1 MQPPPRKVKLTQE
14 VRVHLLEQLS
24 GLQGKQQRDAE
35 LLEDIRSYSKQR
47 AAIDREYGQALQRL
61 ASQFVKRDWQRG
73 RSEASDSRST
83 VAVWKG
89 VIEGTAHAGQI
100 RVTASES
107 YRALAA
113 EAART
118 TRLSKERMLKK
129 GIERLQKAQAELLE
143 TVKEL
148 DKAKKQFTHLQRSSK
163 VAKDKAADVEARLRK
178 SDRRIFHTKASLQ
191 KLSAKFSAR
200 LAEHSRQ
207 LAGVQNEYGFA
218 LVSATAH
225 LEHYRQVELPAAM
238 QGWLPWGVRDAP
250 RGDAGSATFPQALD
264 GDLYERL
271 REHLSAASRTEVETC
286 QATRDWFQGV
296 VEASAQVCREQDLLL
311 FLQDHTAFAL
321 APEQSF
327 QLTGV
332 EEVCLLPMGD
342 DGASLEKEAR
352 RWATRV
358 ARDHKSKAHSEEM
371 LQRLETRRQQVAEAE
386 AATVERQMEE
396 AKENIRKAEVSQV
409 KAEARL
415 SLLRAAGLD
424 VDTWLAGAMVGAG
437 KEAPAGLD
445 PAEFD
450 DYEDSDE
457 PDEDDEPSPA
467 AHTYPYTC
475 RVIFGYQGCQAD
487 ELSITQGE
495 ELEVIEDG
503 DVEEWVKARNKA
515 GQVGYVPEKY
525 LLSLGGESGAG
536 AGSPGLSALHR
547 QLSSI
552 MATELVLEPGA
563 WLVRALYDYEGQ
575 SPEELSFP
583 EGAIIRVLPR
593 APDEVDDGF
602 WTGDFNGRVGVFPSL
617 VVEELTGGQGAA
629 GQELPSPSPPPFSPP
644 GLVPRTSLAPSL
656 SPKTPLRGECQAG
669 AGKGAGEACRDLGS
683 AARPFQVAGR
693 MARAAGRA
701 LQTWQPPASGRS
713 ACPHHHPAEPLSLTP
728 SCTSADPVGAP
739 VPPCSPKSFTQVNCC
754 TPTGCCPSSRG
765 WCCPEPRAG
774 LSGGRILPSAV
785 CIPIEHRASWQPLYW
800 GAQCHGHAP
809 SHPAFCL
816 ASPVHPQCSPGSP
829 GGSALGPCLPP
840 GHLPA
845 GRRGQVGAVPQ

>member
-24 GLQGKQQRDAE
+24 GLQGKQQRDTE

-73 RSEASDSRST
+73 RSEAGDSRSA
-83 VAVWKG
+83 VAVWKS
-89 VIEGTAHAGQI
+89 VIEGTVHAGQV

-113 EAART
+113 DAART
-118 TRLSKERMLKK
+118 ARLSKERMLKK

-148 DKAKKQFTHLQRSSK
+148 DKAKKQFTHLQRSSE

-218 LVSATAH
+218 LASAAAH
-225 LEHYRQVELPAAM
+225 LEHYRRVELPAAM
-238 QGWLPWGVRDAP
+238 Q
-250 RGDAGSATFPQALD
+250 ALD
-264 GDLYERL
+264 GDLYKRL
-271 REHLSAASRTEVETC
+271 REHLLVASRTEVETC
-286 QATRDWFQGV
+286 QATQDWFQGV
-296 VEASAQVCREQDLLL
+296 TEASAR
-311 FLQDHTAFAL
+311 DHPAFAL
-321 APEQSF
+321 APEQRF
-327 QLTGV
+327 QLAGSD
-332 EEVCLLPMGD
+332 EVCLLPPGD

-358 ARDHKSKAHSEEM
+358 ARDHKNKAHSEEV
-371 LQRLETRRQQVAEAE
+371 LQRLEARRQQVPEAE
-386 AATVERQMEE
+386 AAAVERRMEE
-396 AKENIRKAEVSQV
+396 ASENIRKAEVSRV

-415 SLLRAAGLD
+415 ALLRAAGLD
-424 VDTWLAGAMVGAG
+424 VDSWLAGAMVGAG
-437 KEAPAGLD
+437 EEVPTGLD

-457 PDEDDEPSPA
+457 LGEDDEPSPPA
-467 AHTYPYTC
+467 RTYPYTC

-495 ELEVIEDG
+495 ELEIIEDG
-503 DVEEWVKARNKA
+503 DAEEWVKARNKA

-525 LLSLGGESGAG
+525 LLSLGGEPGAG
-536 AGSPGLSALHR
+536 VGLPGPSALHR

-552 MATELVLEPGA
+552 MAAELVLEPGA

-593 APDEVDDGF
+593 APGEVDDGF
-602 WTGDFNGRVGVFPSL
+602 WTGDFDGRVGVFPSL
-617 VVEELTGGQGAA
+617 VVEELTGGRGAA

-644 GLVPRTSLAPSL
+644 GLAPEASLVPSPSPEIILGGCRQDGTGSGQSSPDLAATRL
-656 SPKTPLRGECQAG
+656 RPLRA
-669 AGKGAGEACRDLGS
+669 
-683 AARPFQVAGR
+683 PPPPP
-693 MARAAGRA
+693 GRA
-701 LQTWQPPASGRS
+701 
-713 ACPHHHPAEPLSLTP
+713 
-728 SCTSADPVGAP
+728 
-739 VPPCSPKSFTQVNCC
+739 
-754 TPTGCCPSSRG
+754 
-765 WCCPEPRAG
+765 PEPDPE
-774 LSGGRILPSAV
+774 LHFS
-785 CIPIEHRASWQPLYW
+785 
-800 GAQCHGHAP
+800 
-809 SHPAFCL
+809 
-816 ASPVHPQCSPGSP
+816 
-829 GGSALGPCLPP
+829 
-840 GHLPA
+840 
-845 GRRGQVGAVPQ
+845 

>member
-73 RSEASDSRST
+73 RGEAGDSRSAVT
-83 VAVWKG
+83 VWKG
-89 VIEGTAHAGQI
+89 VIEGTAHAGQG

-107 YRALAA
+107 YRALAT

-118 TRLSKERMLKK
+118 ARLSKERTLKK

-148 DKAKKQFTHLQRSSK
+148 DKAKKQFTHLQRSSE

-218 LVSATAH
+218 LVSASAH
-225 LEHYRQVELPAAM
+225 LEHYRRVELPAAM
-238 QGWLPWGVRDAP
+238 
-250 RGDAGSATFPQALD
+250 QALD

-271 REHLSAASRTEVETC
+271 REHLAAASQTEVETC
-286 QATRDWFQGV
+286 RATQDWFQGV
-296 VEASAQVCREQDLLL
+296 AEASVRVCREQDLLL
-311 FLQDHTAFAL
+311 FLQDHPAFAP
-321 APEQSF
+321 APEQRF

-332 EEVCLLPMGD
+332 EEVSLLPSGD
-342 DGASLEKEAR
+342 GGASLEKEAR

-358 ARDHKSKAHSEEM
+358 ARDRKNKAHSEEV
-371 LQRLETRRQQVAEAE
+371 LQRLEARRQQGPETE
-386 AATVERQMEE
+386 AAAVERRMEE
-396 AKENIRKAEVSQV
+396 ARENIRKAEVSRV

-415 SLLRAAGLD
+415 ALLRAAGLD
-424 VDTWLAGAMVGAG
+424 VDTWLAGAMVGVG
-437 KEAPAGLD
+437 EEAPTGLD
-445 PAEFD
+445 LAEFD

-457 PDEDDEPSPA
+457 PDEDDEPGPA
-467 AHTYPYTC
+467 ARTYPYTC

-503 DVEEWVKARNKA
+503 DAEEWVKARNKA

-525 LLSLGGESGAG
+525 LLSLGGEQGAG
-536 AGSPGLSALHR
+536 AGPPGPSALHR

-552 MATELVLEPGA
+552 MAAELVLEPGA

-593 APDEVDDGF
+593 APGEVDDGF
-602 WTGDFNGRVGVFPSL
+602 WTGDFDGRVGVFPSL
-617 VVEELTGGQGAA
+617 VVEELTGAQGAA

-644 GLVPRTSLAPSL
+644 GLTPGASLAPSP
-656 SPKTPLRGECQAG
+656 SPEVPLGGCRQDGTGSGQSSPDLAATRLRPLRA
-669 AGKGAGEACRDLGS
+669 
-683 AARPFQVAGR
+683 PPPPP
-693 MARAAGRA
+693 GRA
-701 LQTWQPPASGRS
+701 
-713 ACPHHHPAEPLSLTP
+713 
-728 SCTSADPVGAP
+728 
-739 VPPCSPKSFTQVNCC
+739 
-754 TPTGCCPSSRG
+754 
-765 WCCPEPRAG
+765 PEPDPE
-774 LSGGRILPSAV
+774 LHFS
-785 CIPIEHRASWQPLYW
+785 
-800 GAQCHGHAP
+800 
-809 SHPAFCL
+809 
-816 ASPVHPQCSPGSP
+816 
-829 GGSALGPCLPP
+829 
-840 GHLPA
+840 
-845 GRRGQVGAVPQ
+845 

>member
-1 MQPPPRKVKLTQE
+1 
-14 VRVHLLEQLS
+14 
-24 GLQGKQQRDAE
+24 
-35 LLEDIRSYSKQR
+35 RSYSKQR

-61 ASQFVKRDWQRG
+61 ASQFMKRDWQRG
-73 RSEASDSRST
+73 RGDAGDSRSA

-89 VIEGTAHAGQI
+89 VIEGTAHAGQV
-100 RVTASES
+100 RVTASET

-148 DKAKKQFTHLQRSSK
+148 DKAKKQFTHLQRSSE

-225 LEHYRQVELPAAM
+225 LEHYR
-238 QGWLPWGVRDAP
+238 R
-250 RGDAGSATFPQALD
+250 ALD

-271 REHLSAASRTEVETC
+271 REHLSVASRTEAETC
-286 QATRDWFQGV
+286 RATRDWFQSIA
-296 VEASAQVCREQDLLL
+296 EASARVCREQDLLL
-311 FLQDHTAFAL
+311 FLQDHSAFTL
-321 APEQSF
+321 VPEQHF
-327 QLTGV
+327 QLAGV
-332 EEVCLLPMGD
+332 EEVCLLLPGD

-358 ARDHKSKAHSEEM
+358 ARDHKNKAHGEEV
-371 LQRLETRRQQVAEAE
+371 LQWLEARRQQVPEVE
-386 AATVERQMEE
+386 AAAVERQMEE
-396 AKENIRKAEVSQV
+396 ARENIRKAEVSRV

-415 SLLRAAGLD
+415 ALLRAAGLD
-424 VDTWLAGAMVGAG
+424 VDAWLAGAMVGVG
-437 KEAPAGLD
+437 EEAPAGLD
-445 PAEFD
+445 LAEFD

-457 PDEDDEPSPA
+457 PDEDNEPGPA
-467 AHTYPYTC
+467 ARTYPYTC

-495 ELEVIEDG
+495 ELEVVEDG
-503 DVEEWVKARNKA
+503 DAEEWVKARNKA

-525 LLSLGGESGAG
+525 LLSLGGEPGAG
-536 AGSPGLSALHR
+536 AGPPGPSALHR

-552 MATELVLEPGA
+552 MAAELVLEPGA

-593 APDEVDDGF
+593 APGEVDDGF
-602 WTGDFNGRVGVFPSL
+602 WMGDFDGRIGVFPSL
-617 VVEELTGGQGAA
+617 VVEELTGAREAA

-644 GLVPRTSLAPSL
+644 GLVPGASLAPSASPETPLGGECRVVGVWRGASSLGVLARHLL
-656 SPKTPLRGECQAG
+656 SPQLRA
-669 AGKGAGEACRDLGS
+669 
-683 AARPFQVAGR
+683 
-693 MARAAGRA
+693 
-701 LQTWQPPASGRS
+701 PP
-713 ACPHHHPAEPLSLTP
+713 PPP
-728 SCTSADPVGAP
+728 SRV
-739 VPPCSPKSFTQVNCC
+739 
-754 TPTGCCPSSRG
+754 
-765 WCCPEPRAG
+765 PEPDPE
-774 LSGGRILPSAV
+774 L
-785 CIPIEHRASWQPLYW
+785 H
-800 GAQCHGHAP
+800 
-809 SHPAFCL
+809 
-816 ASPVHPQCSPGSP
+816 
-829 GGSALGPCLPP
+829 
-840 GHLPA
+840 
-845 GRRGQVGAVPQ
+845 

>member
-1 MQPPPRKVKLTQE
+1 
-14 VRVHLLEQLS
+14 
-24 GLQGKQQRDAE
+24 
-35 LLEDIRSYSKQR
+35 RSYSKQR

-73 RSEASDSRST
+73 RGEAGDSRSAA
-83 VAVWKG
+83 AVWKG
-89 VIEGTAHAGQI
+89 VIEGAAHAGQL

-107 YRALAA
+107 YRALAT

-118 TRLSKERMLKK
+118 ARLSKERMLKK

-148 DKAKKQFTHLQRSSK
+148 DKAKKQFTHLQRSSE

-207 LAGVQNEYGFA
+207 LAGVQNEYSFA

-225 LEHYRQVELPAAM
+225 LEHYRRVELPAAM
-238 QGWLPWGVRDAP
+238 
-250 RGDAGSATFPQALD
+250 QALD

-286 QATRDWFQGV
+286 RATRDWYQGI
-296 VEASAQVCREQDLLL
+296 VEASARVCREQDLLL
-311 FLQDHTAFAL
+311 FLQDHPTFSL
-321 APEQSF
+321 APEQRF
-327 QLTGV
+327 QLTGL
-332 EEVCLLPMGD
+332 EEVGAGAGITARWGSAQPTPCYPHVLAQVCLLPPAD

-358 ARDHKSKAHSEEM
+358 ARDRKNKAHSEEV
-371 LQRLETRRQQVAEAE
+371 LQRLEARRQQVPEAE
-386 AATVERQMEE
+386 AAGMERQMEE
-396 AKENIRKAEVSQV
+396 ARENIRKAEVSRV

-415 SLLRAAGLD
+415 ALLRAAGLD
-424 VDTWLAGAMVGAG
+424 VDAWLAGAMVGTG
-437 KEAPAGLD
+437 EESPMGLD

-457 PDEDDEPSPA
+457 LDEDDEPGPA
-467 AHTYPYTC
+467 ARTYPYTC
-475 RVIFGYQGCQAD
+475 RVIFGYQVWPCLPGPHPACPRMAAQSPCLLQGCQAD

-495 ELEVIEDG
+495 ELEVLEDG
-503 DVEEWVKARNKA
+503 DAEEWVKARNKA

-525 LLSLGGESGAG
+525 LLSLGCELGAG
-536 AGSPGLSALHR
+536 LGPPGPSALHR

-552 MATELVLEPGA
+552 MAAELVLEPGA

-593 APDEVDDGF
+593 AAGEVDDGF
-602 WTGDFNGRVGVFPSL
+602 WTGDFDGRIGVFPSL
-617 VVEELTGGQGAA
+617 VVEELTGAREAA

-644 GLVPRTSLAPSL
+644 GLAPGASLVPSPAPE
-656 SPKTPLRGECQAG
+656 TPLGGECWGGWEG
-669 AGKGAGEACRDLGS
+669 AGGAWKARLSCRALPGCRQDGTGSGQSSPDL
-683 AARPFQVAGR
+683 AATRLRPL
-693 MARAAGRA
+693 RAPPPPPGRA
-701 LQTWQPPASGRS
+701 
-713 ACPHHHPAEPLSLTP
+713 
-728 SCTSADPVGAP
+728 
-739 VPPCSPKSFTQVNCC
+739 
-754 TPTGCCPSSRG
+754 
-765 WCCPEPRAG
+765 PEPDPE
-774 LSGGRILPSAV
+774 L
-785 CIPIEHRASWQPLYW
+785 H
-800 GAQCHGHAP
+800 
-809 SHPAFCL
+809 
-816 ASPVHPQCSPGSP
+816 
-829 GGSALGPCLPP
+829 
-840 GHLPA
+840 
-845 GRRGQVGAVPQ
+845 

>member
-1 MQPPPRKVKLTQE
+1 KLTQE

-24 GLQGKQQRDAE
+24 GLQGKQQRDVE

-47 AAIDREYGQALQRL
+47 AALDREYGQALQRL

-73 RSEASDSRST
+73 RSEAGDSRSA

-89 VIEGTAHAGQI
+89 VIEGTAHAGQV

-107 YRALAA
+107 YRALSS

-118 TRLSKERMLKK
+118 ARLSKERMLKK

-148 DKAKKQFTHLQRSSK
+148 DKAKKQFTHLQRSSE

-207 LAGVQNEYGFA
+207 LAGVQNEYVFA
-218 LVSATAH
+218 LVAATAH
-225 LEHYRQVELPAAM
+225 LEHYQHVELPAAI
-238 QGWLPWGVRDAP
+238 QV
-250 RGDAGSATFPQALD
+250 LD

-286 QATRDWFQGV
+286 RATRDWFQGV
-296 VEASAQVCREQDLLL
+296 AEASVRVCREQDLLL
-311 FLQDHTAFAL
+311 FLQDHPAFAL
-321 APEQSF
+321 GPEQRF
-327 QLTGV
+327 QLTRV
-332 EEVCLLPMGD
+332 EEVSLLPPGD

-352 RWATRV
+352 RWAMRV
-358 ARDHKSKAHSEEM
+358 ARDRKNKALSNEV
-371 LQRLETRRQQVAEAE
+371 LQRLESRRQQVPEAE
-386 AATVERQMEE
+386 VAAMERQVEE
-396 AKENIRKAEVSQV
+396 AKENIRKAEVSRV

-415 SLLRAAGLD
+415 ALLRAAGLD
-424 VDTWLAGAMVGAG
+424 VDAWLAGAMVGTG
-437 KEAPAGLD
+437 EEAPTGLD
-445 PAEFD
+445 LAEFD

-467 AHTYPYTC
+467 ARTYPYTC

-503 DVEEWVKARNKA
+503 DAEEWVKAQNKA

-525 LLSLGGESGAG
+525 LLSLGGEPGAG
-536 AGSPGLSALHR
+536 ASPPGPSALHR

-552 MATELVLEPGA
+552 IAAELVLEPGA

-593 APDEVDDGF
+593 APGEVDDGF
-602 WTGDFNGRVGVFPSL
+602 WTGDFNGRIGVFPSL
-617 VVEELTGGQGAA
+617 VVEELTGGREAA

-644 GLVPRTSLAPSL
+644 GLVPGVSVVPSP
-656 SPKTPLRGECQAG
+656 SPDTPLGG
-669 AGKGAGEACRDLGS
+669 CRQDGTGSGQSSPDL
-683 AARPFQVAGR
+683 AATRLRPL
-693 MARAAGRA
+693 RAPPPPPGRA
-701 LQTWQPPASGRS
+701 
-713 ACPHHHPAEPLSLTP
+713 
-728 SCTSADPVGAP
+728 
-739 VPPCSPKSFTQVNCC
+739 
-754 TPTGCCPSSRG
+754 
-765 WCCPEPRAG
+765 PEPDPE
-774 LSGGRILPSAV
+774 L
-785 CIPIEHRASWQPLYW
+785 
-800 GAQCHGHAP
+800 
-809 SHPAFCL
+809 
-816 ASPVHPQCSPGSP
+816 
-829 GGSALGPCLPP
+829 
-840 GHLPA
+840 
-845 GRRGQVGAVPQ
+845 

>member
-14 VRVHLLEQLS
+14 VRVHVLEQLS

-73 RSEASDSRST
+73 RGEAGDSRSV
-83 VAVWKG
+83 VAVWRG
-89 VIEGTAHAGQI
+89 VIEGTAHAGQV

-118 TRLSKERMLKK
+118 ARLSKERMLKK

-148 DKAKKQFTHLQRSSK
+148 DKAKKQFTHLQRSNE

-207 LAGVQNEYGFA
+207 LAGVHNEYSFA

-225 LEHYRQVELPAAM
+225 LEHYWRVELPAAM
-238 QGWLPWGVRDAP
+238 
-250 RGDAGSATFPQALD
+250 QALD

-286 QATRDWFQGV
+286 RATRDCFQGV
-296 VEASAQVCREQDLLL
+296 AEASARVCREQDLIL
-311 FLQDHTAFAL
+311 FLQEHPSFTL
-321 APEQSF
+321 APEQRL
-327 QLTGV
+327 QLTGL
-332 EEVCLLPMGD
+332 EEVCLLPPGD

-358 ARDHKSKAHSEEM
+358 ARDRKNKVHSEEV
-371 LQRLETRRQQVAEAE
+371 LQRLEARRQQVTEVE
-386 AATVERQMEE
+386 AAAVERQMEE
-396 AKENIRKAEVSQV
+396 VRESIRKAE
-409 KAEARL
+409 
-415 SLLRAAGLD
+415 
-424 VDTWLAGAMVGAG
+424 
-437 KEAPAGLD
+437 
-445 PAEFD
+445 
-450 DYEDSDE
+450 
-457 PDEDDEPSPA
+457 
-467 AHTYPYTC
+467 
-475 RVIFGYQGCQAD
+475 GCQAD

-495 ELEVIEDG
+495 ELEIIEDG
-503 DVEEWVKARNKA
+503 DAEEWVKARNKA

-525 LLSLGGESGAG
+525 LLSLGGEPGAG
-536 AGSPGLSALHR
+536 AGPPGPSALHR

-552 MATELVLEPGA
+552 MAAELVLEPGA

-593 APDEVDDGF
+593 TAGEVDDGF
-602 WTGDFNGRVGVFPSL
+602 WMGDFDGRIGVFPSL
-617 VVEELTGGQGAA
+617 VVEELTGARGPT

-644 GLVPRTSLAPSL
+644 GLAPGASLVPNPSPEASSLGGCRQDGVGSGQS
-656 SPKTPLRGECQAG
+656 SPDLAATRLRPLRA
-669 AGKGAGEACRDLGS
+669 
-683 AARPFQVAGR
+683 PPPPP
-693 MARAAGRA
+693 GRA
-701 LQTWQPPASGRS
+701 
-713 ACPHHHPAEPLSLTP
+713 
-728 SCTSADPVGAP
+728 
-739 VPPCSPKSFTQVNCC
+739 
-754 TPTGCCPSSRG
+754 
-765 WCCPEPRAG
+765 PEPDHE
-774 LSGGRILPSAV
+774 LPFS
-785 CIPIEHRASWQPLYW
+785 
-800 GAQCHGHAP
+800 
-809 SHPAFCL
+809 
-816 ASPVHPQCSPGSP
+816 
-829 GGSALGPCLPP
+829 
-840 GHLPA
+840 
-845 GRRGQVGAVPQ
+845 